1 MASFP
6 HNFYPDLPYPNNFS
20 DLQTLLMAAGDT
32 GMCGIRNNH
41 NNDNIDLF
49 VSREETFVSSFDQT
63 VSPDQSSSDTSL
75 SPFLT
80 MQHPDLYGPVSD
92 MTVPSLPEFNMSTY
106 DIHSLINCQ
115 PQVPGTCNYGD
126 QLIGFVP
133 ELKPLYRDT
142 WGNQSRY
149 EIHAVEETNIKVASR
164 YSEEERKE
172 RIVRY
177 LKKRNQRNFNKT
189 IKYACRK
196 TLADRRTR
204 VRGRFARNNNELCD
218 NDHEIP
224 LKTNQFSTPNH
235 NLIKQ
240 IDQTNKEE
248 EESWLQEL
256 ATSLMMGFLNSL
268 SFQSSASSHIKVKL
282 YLIAFV
288 KIMCL

>member
-1 MASFP
+1 MFLHILLSIKVECINKSIWVKRKSINFCIERPQSILSFLFSLSFIGQIFNQFSMASFP

-142 WGNQSRY
+142 WV
-149 EIHAVEETNIKVASR
+149 INI
-164 YSEEERKE
+164 Y
-172 RIVRY
+172 Y
-177 LKKRNQRNFNKT
+177 
-189 IKYACRK
+189 
-196 TLADRRTR
+196 
-204 VRGRFARNNNELCD
+204 
-218 NDHEIP
+218 
-224 LKTNQFSTPNH
+224 
-235 NLIKQ
+235 
-240 IDQTNKEE
+240 
-248 EESWLQEL
+248 
-256 ATSLMMGFLNSL
+256 
-268 SFQSSASSHIKVKL
+268 
-282 YLIAFV
+282 
-288 KIMCL
+288 CLG